1 MTVIGKIT
9 ISFVVFASVSLLSMI
24 MSFDGLN
31 DIKRAISRVS
41 VVEEPISAAIYEMQ
55 IKISGSSVAV
65 LKYLETGE
73 AKYRKQ
79 FAVDKSDFEILN
91 GKYERLVTKEKER
104 QSGGD

>member
-55 IKISGSSVAV
+55 IKISGSSVAT
-65 LKYLETGE
+65 ENTGPMNPTDW
-73 AKYRKQ
+73 ASTPVSVSLARPR
-79 FAVDKSDFEILN
+79 A
-91 GKYERLVTKEKER
+91 
-104 QSGGD
+104 